1 MKKNLIIY
9 GILALYLLFNVF
21 VIVPNRSEMNL
32 YNELI
37 NPLMWIV
44 MCVVAIF
51 LGKDSGLRVRSGVN
65 KTQSLLIVL
74 IIYIILYFLSG
85 LIFGFERTPYSKDIL
100 SVLLNLW
107 SFGSIIILQEYV
119 RLQLVKNEN
128 KKMYSLILTTLVFFV
143 LNLNYSNFLDNF
155 TDFKTIFIYVSSVLL
170 PAIAESAILTY
181 LVYTSGVKASIIYR
195 LFVTIPPFLIP
206 IVPSLDWFVTAVVGV
221 VLPLAVYIYIN
232 YVNVVKNER
241 LSRGERKRYSPVVY
255 IPVFALIA
263 VFAAFVMGLFKYQP
277 VAVLSGSMSPTF
289 NRGDAVIIN
298 KLTKQEKN
306 ELKKGDIIQFISG
319 TKYVVHRIY
328 KVTNDEYGNKA
339 FITKGDHNNAP
350 DSDQVSLDNV
360 IGKVSFSVPLIG
372 YPSVWLTGVIS

>member
-9 GILALYLLFNVF
+9 GILALYLLFNIF
-21 VIVPNRSEMNL
+21 VIIPNRSEMNL

-44 MCVVAIF
+44 ICVVAIF

-107 SFGSIIILQEYV
+107 SFGSIIILQEYI

-128 KKMYSLILTTLVFFV
+128 KKMYNLVLTTLVFFV

-155 TDFKTIFIYVSSVLL
+155 TDFKTIFIYASSVLL
-170 PAIAESAILTY
+170 PAIAESAVLTY
-181 LVYTSGVKASIIYR
+181 LIYTSGVKSSIIYR

-298 KLTKQEKN
+298 KLSKQEKN

-319 TKYVVHRIY
+319 TRYVVHRIY

-350 DSDQVSLDNV
+350 DSDMVSLDNV

>member
-44 MCVVAIF
+44 ICVVAIF

-128 KKMYSLILTTLVFFV
+128 KKMYNLVLTTLVFFV

-155 TDFKTIFIYVSSVLL
+155 TDFKTIFIYASSVLL

-255 IPVFALIA
+255 IPVFVLIA
-263 VFAAFVMGLFKYQP
+263 IFAAFVMGLFKYQP

-319 TKYVVHRIY
+319 TRYVVHRIY

>member
-21 VIVPNRSEMNL
+21 VIVPNRSEMSL

-44 MCVVAIF
+44 ICAVAIF

-128 KKMYSLILTTLVFFV
+128 KKMYNLVLTTLVFFV

-170 PAIAESAILTY
+170 PAIAESAVLTY
-181 LVYTSGVKASIIYR
+181 LIYTSGVKASIIYR

>member
-9 GILALYLLFNVF
+9 VILALYLLFNVF

-44 MCVVAIF
+44 ICVVAIF

-128 KKMYSLILTTLVFFV
+128 KKMYNLVLTTLVFFV

-170 PAIAESAILTY
+170 PAIAESAVLTY

-319 TKYVVHRIY
+319 TRYVVHRIY

-350 DSDQVSLDNV
+350 DSDMVSLDNV

>member
-9 GILALYLLFNVF
+9 GILALYLLFNIF
-21 VIVPNRSEMNL
+21 VIIPNRSEMNL

-155 TDFKTIFIYVSSVLL
+155 TDFKTIFIYASSVLL
-170 PAIAESAILTY
+170 PAIAESAVLTY
-181 LVYTSGVKASIIYR
+181 LIYTSGVKSSIIYR

-263 VFAAFVMGLFKYQP
+263 VFAVFVMGLFKYQP

-319 TKYVVHRIY
+319 TRYVVHRIY